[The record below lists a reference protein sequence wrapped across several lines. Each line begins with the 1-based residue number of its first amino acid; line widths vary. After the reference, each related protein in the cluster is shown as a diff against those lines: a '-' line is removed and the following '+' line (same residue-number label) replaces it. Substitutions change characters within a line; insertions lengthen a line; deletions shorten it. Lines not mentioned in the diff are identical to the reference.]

1 MSLKDLRKVTSEVIK
16 KNPTSIVN
24 VDTNT
29 LVHKIC
35 FDSPQLTY
43 MFGGF
48 SIDRIHQSFGPESS
62 GKSSYYTYIAGQ
74 CQKHVPE
81 YIKKLS
87 DDLTKND
94 KTFRGMTG
102 KEVAERFSEKQ
113 VVVYM
118 DFERT
123 FDPEYAA
130 NLGLNLDEDHFI
142 LLQPDTLEEGAKAAL
157 EYIESGSVCAC
168 ILDSDAMAP
177 TALDL
182 EADPGDT
189 GFNGA
194 KGANVLK
201 QVYKRFNIAC
211 SNYLTP
217 LLVVSQERANLNVMS
232 HLPSVTGGTAIR
244 FAASTRNRVTKL
256 DTIKNGSE
264 DVGIQI
270 RVRNYKNKT
279 GTPWRDA
286 IMNLYFKGG
295 FKVDDEFFDFFS
307 IFDIIHKGNGGV
319 YTADFLP
326 NGKIRGAE
334 NVKQWITDPAQSK
347 LYEELKEQVMLKLL
361 TRNSLDDN
369 NVAIADEN
377 GNVVVDDTSTPL
389 SLPNAQSLADEPMGV
404 ATEEGG
410 DSPDLGIE

>member
-1 MSLKDLRKVTSEVIK
+1 MSLKDLRKVTEKVIK
-16 KNPTSIVN
+16 DNPASV
-24 VDTNT
+24 VKADSNT
-29 LVHKIC
+29 MVHKIC

-81 YIKKLS
+81 YINDFS
-87 DDLTKND
+87 DELETTG
-94 KTFRGMTG
+94 KTFRNMTG
-102 KEVAERFSEKQ
+102 KEVREKFSDKN
-113 VVVYM
+113 VVVYL

-123 FDPEYAA
+123 FDPNYAA
-130 NLGLNLDEDHFI
+130 NLGLNCDDEHLI
-142 LLQPDTLEEGAKAAL
+142 LLQPDTLEEGASMAL
-157 EYIESGSVCAC
+157 EYVKSGSVCC
-168 ILDSDAMAP
+168 VILDSDAMAP
-177 TALDL
+177 TSLDL
-182 EADPGDT
+182 ESDPGDT

-201 QVYKRFNIAC
+201 QVYKNFNIQC

-244 FAASTRNRVTKL
+244 FAASTRNRVTKV
-256 DTIKNGSE
+256 DTLKDGTQ

-270 RVRNYKNKT
+270 RIRNYKNKT

-286 IMNLYFKGG
+286 IMNLYFNGG
-295 FKVDDEFFDFFS
+295 FKVDDEYFDFLS

-319 YTADFLP
+319 YSADFLP

-334 NVKQWITDPAQSK
+334 NLKTWLTDPAQEA
-347 LYEELKEQVMLKLL
+347 LYDELKKKVMQKLL
-361 TRNSLDDN
+361 VKNELDAN
-369 NVAIADEN
+369 NVAVTDEN
-377 GNVVVDDTSTPL
+377 GLLSEKDDESKPL
-389 SLPNAQSLADEPMGV
+389 SMADLANEAMGIV
-404 ATEEGG
+404 SEEGG
-410 DSPDLGIE
+410 DSPDLGLN